1 MLPET
6 RLPAITADDPS
17 LPARRF
23 ALSATHRIPGPAA
36 TPSDSSAAS
45 AAPLR
50 PSTRI
55 WSRSRDDD
63 GPGSSSA
70 LSSRAMR
77 SGDGKW
83 LALLIAVPLL
93 LFAGVL
99 LSGEGFYV
107 RDVIRDYLPSRA
119 ILQHILRRGEFPFWN
134 RFLSAGQP
142 LAANPGFQT
151 FYPGTWLIALAGF
164 PLGFHLEIVLHIAL
178 AAAGMFLLLRSLR
191 LSIPSALFGAASFGF
206 GGAVLSLT
214 NLVPFLTSMAW
225 WPLLLLFGGRVV
237 RDGRRRDAAAL
248 ALVLGM
254 LFLAAEQSMLIQ
266 TAMLLLSIAVKERAS
281 LQRTWRIVLL
291 ACLLGFAIG
300 SVQILPALDLM
311 RDSSRGR
318 GVSYEDATSWS
329 MPAVR
334 PLELVFPHAFG
345 RITNEGSQYR
355 GAWRYRPA
363 RVPLIFS
370 LYCGLLVPLL
380 VVTGLLLRMPM
391 WKWTLSLTA
400 VSYLVAI
407 GSHGPIAPILFS
419 AGLLRGVRYPEK
431 FILLGLFACVVFAS
445 LVFERLRERAVHSR
459 LKVLTALV
467 SLIAAVALVITP
479 GVARMDFGPA
489 MAIAVGI
496 GATALLFQRKPQ
508 AIPLILLVITLADL
522 GLHVR
527 ELAPTMPAPFFAPP
541 PAVAAL
547 SATRGPS
554 RMFHAAS
561 WPVWGDGGTAIR
573 GGRETYWSQRA
584 TLPPFTAAMYGLQSA
599 VDLDINLTNLKPTAD
614 FVQSF
619 WEVSSHRI
627 PFDALLPMA
636 NVSSVVVPANDG
648 VKIVRVASNPRYQ
661 FASAMESVTSRD
673 EFVRKLSSR
682 RWDPRTAFVTRQ
694 PFAPAPGHV
703 RRVDEQT
710 NEARIEVEAAG
721 PAFLMIS
728 VTPHRYW
735 KGSIDGVATPLEIVN
750 LGFQGLV
757 VPAGHHIIRM
767 TYRNPLIGICGAIS
781 LIGLMLACV
790 GCVWANPRQD
800 PTCLSVPSPVP

>member
-1 MLPET
+1 
-6 RLPAITADDPS
+6 
-17 LPARRF
+17 
-23 ALSATHRIPGPAA
+23 
-36 TPSDSSAAS
+36 
-45 AAPLR
+45 
-50 PSTRI
+50 
-55 WSRSRDDD
+55 
-63 GPGSSSA
+63 
-70 LSSRAMR
+70 MR

-99 LSGEGFYV
+99 LFGDGFYI

-151 FYPGTWLIALAGF
+151 FYPGTWLIVLAGF
-164 PLGFHLEIVLHIAL
+164 PVGFHLEIVLHIAL

-225 WPLLLLFGGRVV
+225 WPLLLLFAGRVV

-266 TAMLLLSIAVKERAS
+266 TAMLLLSIAVKERSS
-281 LQRTWRIVLL
+281 LRRTWRLALL
-291 ACLLGFAIG
+291 ACILGFAIG
-300 SVQILPALDLM
+300 SVQIVPAIDLM
-311 RDSSRGR
+311 GDSSRGR

-329 MPAVR
+329 MPAIR

-345 RITNEGSQYR
+345 RITDDGSEYR

-400 VSYLVAI
+400 LSYLVAI
-407 GSHGPIAPILFS
+407 GSHGPIVPILFS
-419 AGLLRGVRYPEK
+419 ADMFRGVRYPEK
-431 FILLGLFACVVFAS
+431 FILLALFACVVFAS
-445 LVFERLRERAVHSR
+445 LVFERMREREVQRR
-459 LKVLTALV
+459 LMVLTALTA
-467 SLIAAVALVITP
+467 LIALIALVALRITP
-479 GVARMDFGPA
+479 GVARMDFGAA
-489 MAIAVGI
+489 MSIAVAI
-496 GATALLFQRKPQ
+496 GAAALLFQRQPK
-508 AIPLILLVITLADL
+508 AIPLALLLITLADL

-541 PAVAAL
+541 PVVAAL
-547 SATRGPS
+547 SDARGPS
-554 RMFHAAS
+554 RLFHAAS
-561 WPVWGDGGTAIR
+561 WPVWGDRGVAIR
-573 GGRETYWSQRA
+573 GGRDTYWRQRS

-599 VDLDINLTNLKPTAD
+599 VDLDINLTNLRPTAD
-614 FVQSF
+614 FTQSF
-619 WEVSSHRI
+619 WEVSSHRV

-636 NVSSVVVPANDG
+636 NVSAVVVPSNDG
-648 VKIVRVASNPRYQ
+648 VKIVPMASNPRYQ
-661 FASAMESVTSRD
+661 FARAMEPVTSRD
-673 EFVRKLSSR
+673 EFVQKLSSR
-682 RWDPRTAFVTRQ
+682 RWDPRTAFVARQ
-694 PFAPAPGHV
+694 PFVPAPGEV

-710 NEARIEVEAAG
+710 NEATIEVEAAG
-721 PAFLMIS
+721 KAFLMIS

-735 KGSIDGVATPLEIVN
+735 RGSIDGMATTLELVN
-750 LGFQGLV
+750 VGFQGLV

-781 LIGLMLACV
+781 LIGLMLASV
-790 GCVWANPRQD
+790 GCAWPARSQV
-800 PTCLSVPSPVP
+800 